1 MLQLNYGVSRKKMQQ
16 LQKEKVSMQDD
27 LENLNQAPNQC
38 QGIEESVRESENA
51 IKAYMDFEERTKE
64 YMDRKKSDLSQIN
77 GKNAAKKDRARRA
90 KIEIDDATETCYL
103 KGINP
108 ESTAASRMETATKDL
123 QNQIDMKKTMQQE
136 TSHRISDMEMKLSR
150 EKMEVGRA
158 VGNLQSKL
166 LELGLEPEHPALTV
180 AKSSR
185 PQDVIGPIQTLHG
198 ELMAKARELRQTR
211 DATASALE
219 KVEQNCK
226 AMGKEI
232 EELEMKTRQ
241 LQEEIR
247 AYEEQMDQDYAISTQ
262 KLGAMR
268 DLVFKKKSQQVGTEK
283 RIQELQAQVIA
294 AEEELKIKKED
305 RQMKLIEAHGKVKI
319 GAEQVAE
326 WRIKRL
332 KERYDMYEKYKAECM
347 QVVKEKVELEKRV
360 LTQLEN
366 ILNMPLPPD
375 SNDEN

>member
-136 TSHRISDMEMKLSR
+136 TSNRISDMEMKLS
-150 EKMEVGRA
+150 
-158 VGNLQSKL
+158 
-166 LELGLEPEHPALTV
+166 
-180 AKSSR
+180 
-185 PQDVIGPIQTLHG
+185 
-198 ELMAKARELRQTR
+198 
-211 DATASALE
+211 
-219 KVEQNCK
+219 
-226 AMGKEI
+226 
-232 EELEMKTRQ
+232 
-241 LQEEIR
+241 
-247 AYEEQMDQDYAISTQ
+247 
-262 KLGAMR
+262 
-268 DLVFKKKSQQVGTEK
+268 
-283 RIQELQAQVIA
+283 
-294 AEEELKIKKED
+294 
-305 RQMKLIEAHGKVKI
+305 
-319 GAEQVAE
+319 
-326 WRIKRL
+326 
-332 KERYDMYEKYKAECM
+332 
-347 QVVKEKVELEKRV
+347 
-360 LTQLEN
+360 
-366 ILNMPLPPD
+366 
-375 SNDEN
+375 